1 MRKLLQRTIALVGA
15 AVILSAL
22 AVYAQEAA
30 QPKPAMKRAAVLKAA
45 EDLKWT
51 DVPNVK
57 GVQQAVAWGDSQKGP
72 HGAFDKFAAGTEVP
86 LHSHTAN
93 LRSVIISG
101 TMVIAME
108 GQRAKELGPGSFA
121 FLPSGAKHTTACKA
135 GADCLFYTQASG
147 AFDVVPAEGA
157 NK

>member
-1 MRKLLQRTIALVGA
+1 MTKFFQRVVLLVGSFF
-15 AVILSAL
+15 AVSGLIL
-22 AVYAQEAA
+22 YAQEAA

-57 GVQQAVAWGDSQKGP
+57 GVQQAVAWGNPQKGP
-72 HGAFDKFAAGTEVP
+72 HGAFDKFAAGTQVP

-101 TMVIAME
+101 TMVFAMD
-108 GQRAKELGPGSFA
+108 GQSAKELGPGSFA

-135 GADCLFYTQASG
+135 GADCVLYSQASG

-157 NK
+157 KQ